1 MPLDHDTYQ
10 LIKRLH
16 SKHGAQVFGKVA
28 QRFLAITLHMLDWKY
43 IRDHTSED
51 ADLDAISPEDWK
63 LTFEVK
69 TSVHD
74 DVSIGEKDIN
84 CLKQRK
90 LDGYDGYFA
99 VMQISSRGE
108 WYFSPLNGWVKVG
121 KIPFSRFRL
130 NRDENLG
137 NPINNKFPEV
147 VKKYFKNALNSG
159 LDGLANVME
168 SLGIEMLE

>member
-1 MPLDHDTYQ
+1 MQLDHDTYQ

-16 SKHGAQVFGKVA
+16 SKHGAQVFGKIA
-28 QRFLAITLHMLDWKY
+28 QRFLAITLHKLDWKH
-43 IRDHTSED
+43 IRDHISED
-51 ADLDAISPEDWK
+51 ADLDAVSPENRK

-69 TSVHD
+69 TSIHN

-99 VMQISSRGE
+99 VMQISQRGE

-121 KIPFSRFRL
+121 KIPFSRFRFNNDNIL
-130 NRDENLG
+130 VD
-137 NPINNKFPEV
+137 PINTKFPEI
-147 VKKYFKNALNSG
+147 VKKYFKNAFNSG

-168 SLGIEMLE
+168 SLGIEILE